1 MCAMSD
7 APPSNGRSSEPAA
20 ESGVLANLPRTRP
33 QRSSPRRSAA
43 RATTTMPATANT
55 KTPKNAKA
63 VKEAKVEGKERAR
76 KASASIA
83 KKKPQTRRRAKDTA
97 KPPATDTVPRQ
108 GFESESDSASGPVHP
123 PGGAELIASA
133 AELAGE
139 LAKTGVTTG
148 ARLLKDF
155 LSRLPPG

>member
-1 MCAMSD
+1 MSD
-7 APPSNGRSSEPAA
+7 APPNNGRSSGPAA

-43 RATTTMPATANT
+43 RATKAKPAAANT
-55 KTPKNAKA
+55 KTPSKAKVVEEAKA
-63 VKEAKVEGKERAR
+63 EGKKRAG
-76 KASASIA
+76 KASAAIA
-83 KKKPQTRRRAKDTA
+83 KEKPQTRRRAKSTA
-97 KPPATDTVPRQ
+97 KPPAKDTVPRQ
-108 GFESESDSASGPVHP
+108 GFESESDGASGPVHP

-155 LSRLPPG
+155 LSRLPSG

>member
-1 MCAMSD
+1 
-7 APPSNGRSSEPAA
+7 
-20 ESGVLANLPRTRP
+20 
-33 QRSSPRRSAA
+33 
-43 RATTTMPATANT
+43 MPATANT
-55 KTPKNAKA
+55 KTPKAKA
-63 VKEAKVEGKERAR
+63 VKEAKSVR
-76 KASASIA
+76 KAKASTTKA
-83 KKKPQTRRRAKDTA
+83 KTQTRKQRTDRRSPSTA
-97 KPPATDTVPRQ
+97 KPPPKDTIPRQ

-155 LSRLPPG
+155 LSRLPPS